1 MLKKSKIIAVLSVC
15 VMMFAVVEP
24 AFAKNSRT
32 WGEVGEEAKDWGMW
46 GAIIGGVVVV
56 GSIIATGGA
65 ALPVYIGAGLGGAA
79 VGGGIGATAGAIG
92 QEGREKVTV
101 AASVIALIA
110 SGGAAG
116 GHTPAPA
123 K

>member
-1 MLKKSKIIAVLSVC
+1 MKRSKFIAVLMVG
-15 VMMFAVVEP
+15 VMMFCVVQP
-24 AFAKNSRT
+24 VFAKDNRT

-110 SGGAAG
+110 SGGEAG